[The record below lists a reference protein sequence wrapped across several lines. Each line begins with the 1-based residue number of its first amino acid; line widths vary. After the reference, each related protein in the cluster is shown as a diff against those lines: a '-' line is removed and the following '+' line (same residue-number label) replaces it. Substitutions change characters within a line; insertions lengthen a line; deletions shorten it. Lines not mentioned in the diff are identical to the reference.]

1 MKNSKFIIVTVF
13 LVATS
18 AMLAQDSKIGFRA
31 GLNIPSLTQRE
42 DNIFANGFES
52 VPGLEIALMGEFGLT
67 ENWSLK
73 SELIFTTRGGERNEF
88 QPIPPA
94 NIPPELAAGLPPGVI
109 PYANYN
115 NESNP
120 RYLEIPVMLSYGFGD
135 QWRFYVNAGPYI
147 GILLSAKQKTSGES
161 AIFLD
166 SQGQQPLVIPT
177 PAGPI
182 PISSSFDAEEDVKD
196 DLENINFGIQGGIGV
211 LRKLNE
217 KHELFFDVRGSRGFI
232 PIQKDEFLGETVV
245 GGLVL
250 SFGYSYNF
258 GSKN

>member
-18 AMLAQDSKIGFRA
+18 AMLAQDSKFGFRA

-42 DNIFANGFES
+42 DNIFADGFES

-73 SELIFTTRGGERNEF
+73 SELIFTTRGGERNEL

-94 NIPPELAAGLPPGVI
+94 NVPPELAAQLPPGRT

-135 QWRFYVNAGPYI
+135 QWRFYMNAGPYI
-147 GILLSAKQKTSGES
+147 GILLSAKQKTSGNS

-166 SQGQQPLVIPT
+166 SQGQMPVSPVI
-177 PAGPI
+177 
-182 PISSSFDAEEDVKD
+182 SFEAEEDVKD
-196 DLENINFGIQGGIGV
+196 DLENINFGIQAGIGA

-232 PIQKDEFLGETVV
+232 PIQKDENLGETVV

-250 SFGYSYNF
+250 SLGYSYNF